1 MYQGEAFHYYQ
12 CSDCQLLTANQPVS
26 ETVSLLLLPRIC
38 QLRELLNASTRTADR
53 IEVGHAVEI
62 CWYVELRVVSVLETR
77 EPGPAL
83 LYTEKSREIRVSFS
97 ALTCAQHSTLS
108 LTSSNSLLSCTV
120 KNGAAMHRSH
130 QYYKLQPSKAQ
141 RTEGGTA
148 TWLGAIT
155 IIYSE

>member
-83 LYTEKSREIRVSFS
+83 LYTEKSRE
-97 ALTCAQHSTLS
+97 STVFLF
-108 LTSSNSLLSCTV
+108 
-120 KNGAAMHRSH
+120 
-130 QYYKLQPSKAQ
+130 QPS
-141 RTEGGTA
+141 RVLSTVR
-148 TWLGAIT
+148 
-155 IIYSE
+155 YP